1 MLLGAH
7 HPVVEVME
15 PAAVG
20 AWFFLFAQIAAI
32 RIRSLVTRRT
42 ATISSY
48 CIANADPAVEAKI
61 RWHLPDAVAR
71 QVTKMSLRLLVHE
84 VDRVAFGTVG
94 ARRMYE
100 GYVGADALRDR
111 AELFEALPAPCG
123 CLAEAREERHR
134 DQVLFVGA
142 FVERKGV
149 RETMRAWDIVR
160 ARRPDATFQVLGRGS
175 LAEEILTWSAD
186 RPEVT
191 VEVEP
196 PRAEIHRALRQSGV
210 LVLLSK
216 HEPPYREQIGLP
228 ILEGLSHGCEVVT
241 TSETGLADW
250 LAGHDHQVVPPA
262 STSSAVAES
271 IVAALDRA
279 DRRSGS
285 LRDLPPTDQRIVAEA
300 WMMTGTA
307 VPQDAHLTGGPTP

>member
-1 MLLGAH
+1 M
-7 HPVVEVME
+7 
-15 PAAVG
+15 
-20 AWFFLFAQIAAI
+20 
-32 RIRSLVTRRT
+32 
-42 ATISSY
+42 
-48 CIANADPAVEAKI
+48 
-61 RWHLPDAVAR
+61 
-71 QVTKMSLRLLVHE
+71 RLLVHE

-94 ARRMYE
+94 ALRMYE

-111 AELFEALPAPCG
+111 AELFEALPAPCD
-123 CLAEAREERHR
+123 CLSEAREERHR

-149 RETMRAWDIVR
+149 RETLRAWDVVR
-160 ARRPDATFQVLGRGS
+160 ARRPDATLRVLGQGS

-196 PRAEIHRALRQSGV
+196 PRAEIHRALRQSAV

-216 HEPPYREQIGLP
+216 PHPHCREQIGLP

-250 LAGHDHQVVPPA
+250 LAGHDHQVVRPSATP
-262 STSSAVAES
+262 SAVAES
-271 IVAALDRA
+271 IVTALDRA
-279 DRRSGS
+279 GRRSGS
-285 LRDLPPTDQRIVAEA
+285 LPDLPPTDQRIVAEA

-307 VPQDAHLTGGPTP
+307 VPQDATRRGSDAMTSRRRR